1 MTQNTQCSIVLRGLF
16 SSFPIK
22 NMAKP
27 NLVIMELLLDTLGLL
42 GGAWSRAGLFV
53 LDTNI
58 FVASLKKMVMGHVGI
73 NVQTF
78 RSLMNTF

>member
-1 MTQNTQCSIVLRGLF
+1 MYCASLF
-16 SSFPIK
+16 NIFFLFFG
-22 NMAKP
+22 M
-27 NLVIMELLLDTLGLL
+27 VIASLYVGM
-42 GGAWSRAGLFV
+42 SVRAGLFV

-78 RSLMNTF
+78 RSLMNKF

>member
-1 MTQNTQCSIVLRGLF
+1 M
-16 SSFPIK
+16 
-22 NMAKP
+22 
-27 NLVIMELLLDTLGLL
+27 VIASLYVGM
-42 GGAWSRAGLFV
+42 SVRAGLFV

-78 RSLMNTF
+78 RSLMNKF